1 MPLLEPDRTGHEP
14 NAVAWASR
22 DALRFDQNEKVRF
35 DGKGGGRVCKTWKG
49 GFWLF
54 GGDLDRDARVFNR
67 TSSSRTILRRILA
80 PRRSSSRSP

>member
-35 DGKGGGRVCKTWKG
+35 DGKRG
-49 GFWLF
+49 
-54 GGDLDRDARVFNR
+54 ARAVKLEGEV
-67 TSSSRTILRRILA
+67 SGYLGVI
-80 PRRSSSRSP
+80 

>member
-35 DGKGGGRVCKTWKG
+35 DGKRGARVCKTRKG

-67 TSSSRTILRRILA
+67 TSSYFDKLRRI
-80 PRRSSSRSP
+80 PVRRRSSSRSL